1 LTGVRRV
8 LFVNRY
14 YEPDESA
21 TSQLLT
27 DLARAV
33 AAAGHEVHVVCS
45 RQLYGDAHA
54 RLPAQEFLGGVRV
67 HRIATTRFG
76 RQRLAG
82 RMVDYASFYLA
93 SAWMLFR
100 LLRRDD
106 VLVIETDPPLM
117 AVIGAPLA
125 RLRGAELINWH
136 QDVFPEVAAQVG
148 AGSLPTWLDRGLRGL
163 RDRSLRAARMN
174 VVIGERMR
182 DYFRARGV
190 AADRLCVIHN
200 WAATGS
206 IRSKP
211 PEASR
216 LRQQL
221 GLQNKFVVCYS
232 GNLGRAHEFAT
243 LLDAAKLLGE
253 DDGITF
259 LMIGG
264 GAKMGAL
271 ERATQ
276 ECGLRNFIF
285 LPYQPRDT
293 LEDSLAA
300 ADVHLLSLL
309 PALEGL
315 IVPSKLYGIL
325 AAGRPFVC
333 IGDLDGEVRRFTAAA
348 DCGRF
353 VGVGAALALR
363 DVLLDLRA
371 QPQRRA
377 AMGARGQELLL
388 AGYTADRALDRWL
401 MLIAGSADIHRNLV
415 PATDTPAQERPPPC

>member
-1 LTGVRRV
+1 MIRRV
-8 LFVNRY
+8 VFVNRFY
-14 YEPDESA
+14 DPDESA

-27 DLARAV
+27 DLARA
-33 AAAGHEVHVVCS
+33 AASAGYDTHVVCS
-45 RQLYGDAHA
+45 RQLYGNARA
-54 RLPAQEFLGGVRV
+54 RLPARECPAGVHV
-67 HRIATTRFG
+67 HRVATTRFG
-76 RQRLAG
+76 RHSLPG
-82 RMVDYASFYLA
+82 RILDYASFYLA
-93 SAWMLFR
+93 AAWTLFWI
-100 LLRRDD
+100 LRRDA

-125 RLRGAELINWH
+125 SLRRAELINWQ
-136 QDVFPEVAAQVG
+136 QDVFPEVAAHIG
-148 AGSLPTWLDRGLRGL
+148 AGSLPRWLDRVLRSL
-163 RDRSLRAARMN
+163 RDHSLRAARMN

-182 DYFRARGV
+182 DYFRARGI
-190 AADRLCVIHN
+190 AAERLCVIHN

-206 IRSKP
+206 IPAKP

-216 LRQQL
+216 LRREL
-221 GLQNKFVVCYS
+221 GLLDKFVVCYS
-232 GNLGRAHEFAT
+232 GNLGRAHEFET
-243 LLDAAKLLGE
+243 LLEAAKLLRE
-253 DDGITF
+253 DDGIVF

-276 ECGLRNFIF
+276 DCALRNFIF

-333 IGDLDGEVRRFTAAA
+333 IGDLDGEVQRFTAAA

-353 VGVGAALALR
+353 VGVGDALKLR
-363 DVLLDLRA
+363 DVLLDLKA

-377 AMGARGQELLL
+377 AMGARGQGLLL
-388 AGYTADRALDRWL
+388 AGYSAESALARWL

-415 PATDTPAQERPPPC
+415 PVTDTPAQERPPPC